1 MPCANG
7 TDSCAPGQSVFWFSQ
22 GCTPGCPECDG
33 LGQRVPFWDH
43 CNATRAEPFE
53 ATLAKQY
60 WTANLNATEGSEH
73 DVWRYQPWRS
83 PGLALCGKQPMSR
96 TRLAELQTAR
106 IELFPESQTLVSK
119 PFTYSH
125 TLERR

>member
-43 CNATRAEPFE
+43 CNATRAKPFE

-73 DVWRYQPWRS
+73 QKHCNFS
-83 PGLALCGKQPMSR
+83 ASR
-96 TRLAELQTAR
+96 TTKG
-106 IELFPESQTLVSK
+106 SK
-119 PFTYSH
+119 PYGGV
-125 TLERR
+125 RVA